1 VSRPTSRPTRPLR
14 VLGMGEHVALGD
26 MYLRLAAAGHEVRVY
41 VNERDARDIM
51 DGMIHR
57 VDRWKDHLDWV
68 REAGP
73 DGVIVFET
81 ASHGRLQEKL
91 RADGFNVIG
100 NSVYGQRLE
109 EDRPFAQE
117 VLAGLGMR
125 TAAMRRFHDFDAAIA
140 HVRARPARYVFKMNG
155 TGFASFRNYV
165 GETDDGDDVIALL
178 EVQRSRW
185 KTIDETPDFVLM
197 DHVRGVEV
205 GVGAYFNGRD
215 FLRPACLDWEH
226 KRFFNGDLGELTG
239 EMGTLVTY
247 EGAET
252 FMAATLGRMAPALAA
267 GGYVGYVNLNTIVN
281 DDGVWPLE
289 FTTRFGYP
297 GYAILDALHP
307 ADGGWGEILS
317 LMVTRERL
325 DFAALPGWAVG
336 VVLTVPPFPY
346 SYHYDQLSKGA
357 PISFARGMTDDERSR
372 LHYAEVAMRDG
383 RLVTSGSVG
392 YVMVATGAGP
402 TVPEAQRAAYDL
414 ARKVQVPNVRYRT
427 DIGDKFVA
435 REWAEMVRLGWMM
448 AVDSR

>member
-1 VSRPTSRPTRPLR
+1 MR

-26 MYLRLAAAGHEVRVY
+26 MYLRLMADGHDVRVY
-41 VNERDARDIM
+41 AHDRDAHDIM

-57 VDRWKDHLDWV
+57 VDRWQDHARWV
-68 REAGP
+68 KEAGA

-81 ASHGRLQEKL
+81 AAHGPLQDDL
-91 RADGFNVIG
+91 RARGFNVIG
-100 NSVYGQRLE
+100 NSAYGTRLE
-109 EDRPFAQE
+109 EDRPFAQT

-125 TAAMRRFHDFDAAIA
+125 TAPMHAFQDFDAAIA
-140 HVRARPARYVFKMNG
+140 FVRERPARYVFKMNG
-155 TGFASFRNYV
+155 GGFASFRNYV

-178 EVQRSRW
+178 EVQRTRW
-185 KTIDETPDFVLM
+185 KTIEETPDFVLM

-205 GVGAYFNGRD
+205 GVGAYFNGRE
-215 FLRPACLDWEH
+215 FLSPACLDWEH

-247 EGAET
+247 EGAER
-252 FMAATLGRMAPALAA
+252 FMAATLGRMAPSLAA
-267 GGYVGYVNLNTIVN
+267 SGYVGYVNLNTIVN

-307 ADGGWGEILS
+307 AGGGWSEILR
-317 LMVTRERL
+317 LMISRERL
-325 DFAALPGWAVG
+325 EFATEPGYAVG

-346 SYHYDQLSKGA
+346 PYHYDQLSKGA
-357 PISFARGMTDDERSR
+357 PISFARGMTDDERAR
-372 LHYAEVAMRDG
+372 LHFAEVALRDG

-392 YVMVATGAGP
+392 YVMVATGAGA
-402 TVPEAQRAAYDL
+402 TVPDAQRAAYDL

-435 REWAEMVRLGWMM
+435 RERAEMVRLGWLEEG
-448 AVDSR
+448 A

>member
-1 VSRPTSRPTRPLR
+1 
-14 VLGMGEHVALGD
+14 MGEHVALGD

-41 VNERDARDIM
+41 VDDRDAHDIM

-57 VDRWKDHLDWV
+57 VARWQDHVAWV
-68 REAGP
+68 REAGL

-81 ASHGRLQEKL
+81 AGHGKLQDDL
-91 RADGFNVIG
+91 RAAGLNVVG
-100 NSVYGQRLE
+100 NSAYGTRLE
-109 EDRPFAQE
+109 EDRPFAQA
-117 VLAGLGMR
+117 VLAALGLCTAPMR
-125 TAAMRRFHDFDAAIA
+125 EFHDFDAAIA
-140 HVRARPARYVFKMNG
+140 YVRERPARYVFKMNG
-155 TGFASFRNYV
+155 GGFASFRNYV
-165 GETDDGDDVIALL
+165 GETDDGDDVVALL
-178 EVQRSRW
+178 EVQKARW
-185 KTIDETPDFVLM
+185 KAIPERPNFVLM

-205 GVGAYFNGRD
+205 GVGAYFNGEA
-215 FLRPACLDWEH
+215 FLTPACLDWEH

-247 EGAET
+247 EGAAP
-252 FMAATLGRMAPALAA
+252 FMDATLGRMAPALKA

-307 ADGGWGEILS
+307 EGGGWGEILR

-325 DFAALPGWAVG
+325 DFAVRPGYAVG

-346 SYHYDQLSKGA
+346 PYQYDQLSKGA
-357 PISFARGMTDDERSR
+357 PIAFARGMTDEERAR
-372 LHYAEVAMRDG
+372 LHFAEVALRDG

-392 YVMVATGAGP
+392 YVMVATGAGA
-402 TVPEAQRAAYDL
+402 TVPDAQRAAYDL

-427 DIGDKFVA
+427 DIGDRFVA
-435 REWAEMVRLGWMM
+435 RERAEMVRLGWL
-448 AVDSR
+448 DES